1 MQKTKSSS
9 KSFFTALAIFIGTCV
24 GVGFLG
30 IPYVAAQA
38 GFFVSVF
45 YIIILG
51 LILLYINLC
60 IGEVCLRTKS
70 EHQLIGYT
78 GIYLGKFGRALMI
91 VAFMFGMYSALIAY
105 MTGVGESLS
114 FLIFGN
120 FNFTLILGI
129 IFGFVLSFFLFGG
142 MRNFKRYEKIA
153 VSFVLAI
160 LFLAFFIFIWKVN
173 PQNLLTFNSQKILLP
188 FGVILFSLLA
198 FSSIPNIRIALRNN
212 ESLMKKTLVWGMS
225 AVVFIYVIFTLVIVG
240 FLGDKTPEIS
250 TMALGGFFILLSI
263 FTMSVA
269 HFSLGMALKENF
281 ILDFKFRNLNA
292 WLFSAILPIL
302 LFVFI
307 QFLGIKSFIG
317 ILSIAGV
324 ISGGLNAILV
334 LLMVRE
340 AKVEGKRK
348 PEYSMP
354 INWFI
359 IILLGAIFIAGIVVE
374 LVF

>member
-1 MQKTKSSS
+1 MQKNKSSS

-45 YIIILG
+45 YIIALG

-60 IGEVCLRTKS
+60 IGEITLRTKS

-78 GIYLGKFGRALMI
+78 KIYFGTPGKIFMTIALM
-91 VAFMFGMYSALIAY
+91 FGVLSALIAY
-105 MTGVGESLS
+105 MTGFGESLS

-120 FNFTLILGI
+120 YNFSL
-129 IFGFVLSFFLFGG
+129 IFGIAFGILISFFLFGG
-142 MRNFKRYEKIA
+142 MKNFKRYEKIA
-153 VSFVLAI
+153 VSFVMFI
-160 LFLAFFIFIWKVN
+160 LILVFLIFVWKMN
-173 PQNLLTFNSQKILLP
+173 PQNLLTFNSQKIFLP

-198 FSSIPNIRIALRNN
+198 FSSIPNIRLALRNH
-212 ESLMKKTLVWGMS
+212 EKEMKKTLVWGMLI
-225 AVVFIYVIFTLVIVG
+225 VVSIYILFTLVVVG

-250 TMALGGFFILLSI
+250 TLALGIFFIVLSL

-281 ILDFKFRNLNA
+281 ILDFGFKNFKA

-302 LFVFI
+302 LFVFVQLI
-307 QFLGIKSFIG
+307 GIKSFIE

-334 LLMVRE
+334 MLMIRK
-340 AKVEGKRK
+340 AKKEGKRR

-359 IILLGAIFIAGIVVE
+359 IILLSAIFIAGVVVE